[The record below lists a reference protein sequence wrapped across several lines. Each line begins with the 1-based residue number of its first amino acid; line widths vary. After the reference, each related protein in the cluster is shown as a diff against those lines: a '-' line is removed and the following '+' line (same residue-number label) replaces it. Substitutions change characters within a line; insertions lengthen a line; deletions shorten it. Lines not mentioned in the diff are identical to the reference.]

1 MFLLPF
7 FDIRWTQFDEH
18 KFQVGGNH
26 HINISH
32 LLLIKLGSYEHIPY
46 LCSDWGSILQEW
58 KKTMKTNTEVSLPP
72 PAKLRWQKK
81 RSPNYSWEMHLHSW
95 FVVSSVIPSFFFAGV
110 GVDSLRVNGFHPQLR
125 RSGSLVICWGDFN
138 FRCYMKNYLNSFKGM
153 LELVKYELFDHC
165 KRNNLV
171 LVNFSGIV
179 GIAIVLK
186 GWLRCPW
193 ESNSL
198 Q

>member
-1 MFLLPF
+1 MNTFHICAVIEAQF
-7 FDIRWTQFDEH
+7 FKNGRKQ
-18 KFQVGGNH
+18 
-26 HINISH
+26 
-32 LLLIKLGSYEHIPY
+32 
-46 LCSDWGSILQEW
+46 W
-58 KKTMKTNTEVSLPP
+58 KPIQKWVYPP
-72 PAKLRWQKK
+72 PLAKLRWQKK
-81 RSPNYSWEMHLHSW
+81 RSPNYSWEIHLHSW